1 MKRYLLLVL
10 TIVSLYIIVQQVK
23 AAECDPNCG
32 DANECAQKIKICQE
46 IWDSVQKA
54 TAPHEASLKKMESD
68 IAAFQARIKQI
79 SQEVIV
85 KEREIASG
93 EKELGA
99 QQELLASRVRSA
111 YIRSYTNNPLV
122 LFFSQAGGF
131 GKVMR
136 VISYQQAVTQEDKR
150 QIVETIALIKN
161 IEDKKTNLEN
171 EKVTLASLEAN
182 LSVQATATKKLV
194 DEAKAYQSKLSSQIG
209 SLTARQQS
217 FLAEKLAG
225 LNLPT
230 SLGAGPLY
238 CTDDR
243 KLDPGFRPAFA
254 FFTFGIPHRV
264 GMNQYGALGR
274 ATSGQNAEDILR
286 AYFSNF
292 DFVSGKEGDTVK
304 VNGTNEFGQT
314 FNNESMNVED
324 YLKHIYE
331 MPSSWDA
338 KALQAQAIAA
348 RSYAL
353 AEMQSKGFVYPSQKD
368 QVIKN
373 GYI

>member
-217 FLAEKLAG
+217 LLAERSG
-225 LNLPT
+225 TFTTSVGDVPLP
-230 SLGAGPLY
+230 
-238 CTDDR
+238 DDPNSAPNYN
-243 KLDPGFRPAFA
+243 PGFSPAFGENKDKISKI
-254 FFTFGIPHRV
+254 F
-264 GMNQYGALGR
+264 
-274 ATSGQNAEDILR
+274 
-286 AYFSNF
+286 
-292 DFVSGKEGDTVK
+292 
-304 VNGTNEFGQT
+304 
-314 FNNESMNVED
+314 
-324 YLKHIYE
+324 
-331 MPSSWDA
+331 
-338 KALQAQAIAA
+338 
-348 RSYAL
+348 YAL
-353 AEMQSKGFVYPSQKD
+353 TMAKNPQ
-368 QVIKN
+368 IKILVDK
-373 GYI
+373 YL

>member
-254 FFTFGIPHRV
+254 LPHAP
-264 GMNQYGALGR
+264 Y
-274 ATSGQNAEDILR
+274 
-286 AYFSNF
+286 
-292 DFVSGKEGDTVK
+292 
-304 VNGTNEFGQT
+304 
-314 FNNESMNVED
+314 
-324 YLKHIYE
+324 
-331 MPSSWDA
+331 
-338 KALQAQAIAA
+338 
-348 RSYAL
+348 
-353 AEMQSKGFVYPSQKD
+353 
-368 QVIKN
+368 
-373 GYI
+373 